1 MDISNKG
8 NLGKKEVNTLN
19 IKAAS
24 DAEDYVVQPRWKRRT
39 GRAVEGVDTYQG
51 RSVKRWG

>member
-8 NLGKKEVNTLN
+8 NLGKKEVNTPN

-39 GRAVEGVDTYQG
+39 GRAVEGVDT
-51 RSVKRWG
+51 